1 MFKLVLTNLRRRAL
15 RTFLTTAGIAVAVA
29 VLLLIE
35 QVAAS
40 YRTKLLNELNTMGL
54 HMMLVPLGCPY
65 DAAARVLKGN
75 TLETSLPEEAVK
87 LARADPDVK
96 VAAPLLIA
104 AVPKPE
110 EGRTDMFVGLD
121 ASGVALKPWWKAE
134 AGADHFTADDSVILG
149 ADAAQIEMRA
159 PGDSLYSP
167 ETLRTFKVAG
177 VLKRSGTSDDSL
189 FFVPLRTAQS
199 MFNSSQ
205 RVTAVAIKL
214 RDPATIG
221 EVSARLQ
228 EIPGAQVVTQT
239 EMMGTFLN
247 ILRTVRSLLRSVA
260 LVALS
265 ASVAGLIN
273 TLLMSVAERAFE
285 FSLFRAIGASRA
297 QLFGVVLAEAAMLT
311 VTGITAGVLLC
322 ITLGEMA
329 LTRFATGFLYLE
341 SLAFPARPLTVG
353 LAFGSGLAVA
363 FLASIFPAW
372 RALQCEPAGVL
383 KGVE

>member
-1 MFKLVLTNLRRRAL
+1 M
-15 RTFLTTAGIAVAVA
+15 
-29 VLLLIE
+29 
-35 QVAAS
+35 
-40 YRTKLLNELNTMGL
+40 
-54 HMMLVPLGCPY
+54 
-65 DAAARVLKGN
+65 
-75 TLETSLPEEAVK
+75 K

-167 ETLRTFKVAG
+167 ETSRTFKVAG
-177 VLKRSGTSDDSL
+177 VMKRSGTSDDSL
-189 FFVPLRTAQS
+189 FFVPLRTAQT

-205 RVTAVAIKL
+205 RVTAVAIRL
-214 RDPATIG
+214 RDPAAIG
-221 EVSARLQ
+221 DVSARLQ

-239 EMMGTFLN
+239 EMMGTLLN
-247 ILRTVRSLLRSVA
+247 ILRTVRTLLRSIA
-260 LVALS
+260 LVAVS

-297 QLFGVVLAEAAMLT
+297 QLLAWSWRKRRCSRSPA
-311 VTGITAGVLLC
+311 LLP
-322 ITLGEMA
+322 E
-329 LTRFATGFLYLE
+329 F
-341 SLAFPARPLTVG
+341 
-353 LAFGSGLAVA
+353 
-363 FLASIFPAW
+363 
-372 RALQCEPAGVL
+372 
-383 KGVE
+383 